1 MLRNMREILAS
12 VMWLLD
18 YELVSYQ
25 DIVQCMQ
32 TIFPNDFLQANYAAA
47 SSNQIH
53 SEPSQL
59 KHKCK
64 SEFSLVFCAD
74 SVRRLFASE
83 LLTFPF

>member
-1 MLRNMREILAS
+1 MLRNMREILAP
-12 VMWLLD
+12 VMWLLY
-18 YELVSYQ
+18 YELVLERHC
-25 DIVQCMQ
+25 IVYADNFSKLLIR
-32 TIFPNDFLQANYAAA
+32 TNYVAA

-64 SEFSLVFCAD
+64 YEFSLVFCAD

-83 LLTFPF
+83 LLTFPL